1 MASTGGFKE
10 FCAPSLRRQISDA
23 QEQYAYAYERL
34 TKAVAFYKHI
44 LAESEQIRRL
54 FPDTPRSCLAEAAIQ
69 NCAYW
74 DAEASAAEIRLARIG
89 RIAVAFDVVEEHAS
103 EPQPD

>member
-1 MASTGGFKE
+1 MVSTGGREE
-10 FCAPSLRRQISDA
+10 FRAPSLRRQIADA

-34 TKAVAFYKHI
+34 TKAAAFYKNI
-44 LAESEQIRRL
+44 LAESEQVRRL
-54 FPDTPRSCLAEAAIQ
+54 FPDAARSCLAEAAIQ

-89 RIAVAFDVVEEHAS
+89 RIAVAFDVVEEHA
-103 EPQPD
+103 PKPLPD